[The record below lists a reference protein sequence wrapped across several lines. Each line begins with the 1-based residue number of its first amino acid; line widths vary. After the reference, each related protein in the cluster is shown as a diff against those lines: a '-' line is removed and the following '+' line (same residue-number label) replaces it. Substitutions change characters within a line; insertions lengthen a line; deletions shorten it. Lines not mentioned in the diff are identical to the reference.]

1 MPRPSPEADAM
12 PFMFSCSD
20 IDPDCPANFISD
32 SDIELLDQ
40 IHQHVAEEHPE
51 LAQNKAATDQIK
63 KAIKPAPKTKA

>member
-1 MPRPSPEADAM
+1 M

-63 KAIKPAPKTKA
+63 QAIKPAPEA

>member
-1 MPRPSPEADAM
+1 M

-20 IDPDCPANFISD
+20 IDQDCPANFVSD

-51 LAQNKAATDQIK
+51 LPKTKATTDQIK
-63 KAIKPAPKTKA
+63 QAIKPATNPKV

>member
-1 MPRPSPEADAM
+1 M

-51 LAQNKAATDQIK
+51 LPQNNATTDQIK
-63 KAIKPAPKTKA
+63 KAIKPAPTPKA

>member
-1 MPRPSPEADAM
+1 M

-20 IDPDCPANFISD
+20 IDQDCPANFVSD

-51 LAQNKAATDQIK
+51 LPKTKATTDQIK
-63 KAIKPAPKTKA
+63 QAIKPATKPKV

>member
-1 MPRPSPEADAM
+1 M

-40 IHQHVAEEHPE
+40 IHQHVDEEHPE
-51 LAQNKAATDQIK
+51 LAQNKPTNDQLKKVIK
-63 KAIKPAPKTKA
+63 SAPPQTKG